1 MLKTGHGEGNRREI
15 KQEPKTRNKTQS
27 LSKTEQ
33 KYFIEHVQEKD
44 LRIVLVGITGAGK
57 SAAGNTILGQRIF
70 YSNPSAFSECQKK
83 ATQVDGQRVVVV
95 DTPGLFDTKLLK
107 EEVVKEILGCISL
120 SAPGPHV
127 FLIVIQAGR
136 FTKEEEETVR
146 IIQKVFS
153 GRSGDYTMVLFTCGD
168 DLKADGVTIEKI
180 IHENPNLCSFIRQCE
195 GRYYV
200 FNNKNEDPSQV
211 RELLK
216 KINIM
221 VELNGGSYYTDQM
234 FEEAQRAIRKE
245 MRRLQTENPKMDV
258 KEARGQA
265 EGDNS
270 FIRTALAAAVSI
282 ALAAVEAA
290 AAICCA
296 LCLLLKS
303 SSCSCLWK
311 KTY

>member
-1 MLKTGHGEGNRREI
+1 M
-15 KQEPKTRNKTQS
+15 
-27 LSKTEQ
+27 
-33 KYFIEHVQEKD
+33 
-44 LRIVLVGITGAGK
+44 VLVGKTGAGK
-57 SAAGNTILGQRIF
+57 SASGNTILGSRVFQSIA
-70 YSNPSAFSECQKK
+70 SASSVTSKCKK
-83 ATQVDGQRVVVV
+83 ETVEFEGQTLTVV

-107 EEVVKEILGCISL
+107 EEVVREIFGCISL

-136 FTKEEEETVR
+136 FTEEEKETVR

-153 GRSGDYTMVLFTCGD
+153 ERSGDYTMVLFTCGD

-180 IHENPNLCSFIRQCE
+180 IHENPALRSFIRQCE

-290 AAICCA
+290 AAIVEGPAAAAVSAAAKA
-296 LCLLLKS
+296 LQDDACKIQ
-303 SSCSCLWK
+303 
-311 KTY
+311 